1 MRKISLTLALLAI
14 TLQGFA
20 AGQNGPSVAPDN
32 AWHLLSEGND
42 RFANGMALKPHADAD
57 RRRIVA
63 HNEEPFAVVVGDA
76 DSRVTPE
83 FIFDQGIG
91 DLYVLRSAGSA
102 ADGDYSIGSIEH
114 AVKDLGVRLVVVL
127 GSEKSWAVTA
137 ALKGM
142 KKDDKSAVR
151 DELAA
156 RLKPSADE
164 ATDKVGGLSKDDLLA
179 EAVERNVL
187 FQIRN
192 LLKGSPL
199 VAGMVSS
206 GDLKVIGGVYSL
218 ENGRVRWLGEHPSEK
233 AIIEGKKPW
242 QSKDFLLR
250 IP

>member
-1 MRKISLTLALLAI
+1 MRKISLTLALLAV

-20 AGQNGPSVAPDN
+20 ASKNGPSVAPDD
-32 AWHLLSEGND
+32 AWHLLSQGND
-42 RFANGMALKPHADAD
+42 RFADGMALKPHQDAD
-57 RRRIVA
+57 RRRSQA
-63 HNEEPFAVVVGDA
+63 KDEEPFAVVVADA

-102 ADGDYSIGSIEH
+102 ADGDYAIGSIEH
-114 AVKDLGVRLVVVL
+114 AVKHLGARLVVIL

-137 ALKGM
+137 AIKGM
-142 KKDDKSAVR
+142 KKDDQSSM
-151 DELAA
+151 DELTA
-156 RLKPSADE
+156 RLKPAADE
-164 ATDKVGGLSKDDLLA
+164 AADKVGGLSKDDLLS

-199 VAGMVSS
+199 IAGMVSS
-206 GDLKVIGGVYSL
+206 GDLKVIGGVYTL

-233 AIIEGKKPW
+233 AIIEGKKP
-242 QSKDFLLR
+242 
-250 IP
+250 